1 MPRGRPID
9 PDSLTQ
15 RILAELADEQWKDTH
30 ELARVLGAPAR
41 RVGDICS
48 FLMGQGILENATQ
61 PLGSGSGTFATTC
74 EVGKW
79 DGYPDFIVFQEGPW
93 KSNRWRS
100 SKEVFPRLR

>member
-41 RVGDICS
+41 RVGDIFGHAARS
-48 FLMGQGILENATQ
+48 RLPAARMGASYVLWHRWHQARRF
-61 PLGSGSGTFATTC
+61 SGSQFSG
-74 EVGKW
+74 V
-79 DGYPDFIVFQEGPW
+79 
-93 KSNRWRS
+93 
-100 SKEVFPRLR
+100 